1 MLDLDYGEEF
11 KVKFNDTILERTF
24 CLREHGVFETNGE
37 GPMDAILG
45 GILAGTCEI
54 IKLQRS
60 LPVLTKTE
68 REYLSAVITPFEDDI
83 EYISKCRGNHGAFI
97 TIKLHFEPPVI
108 FPYFDEDM
116 KYRGMKLEKKYTL
129 EELGL

>member
-1 MLDLDYGEEF
+1 
-11 KVKFNDTILERTF
+11 
-24 CLREHGVFETNGE
+24 
-37 GPMDAILG
+37 MDAILG

-83 EYISKCRGNHGAFI
+83 EYISKCRDNHGAFI
-97 TIKLHFEPPVI
+97 TIKLYFEPPVM